1 MQQPNICIFNQ
12 VIVADHLPLFH
23 TRCHFLQLSAER
35 QSLADELSQLHTSHK
50 QLQEQKE
57 ALDTELGSLKPA
69 HAELQQMHNKASSEL
84 QSTKE
89 ALQKSQEARVRA
101 EVRAAGNAGLSL
113 CVQSSHSTDM
123 PSVNLACVIAVFDN
137 KRDCFEHS
145 HHLQA
150 ASAYFAANVSD
161 SSM

>member
-1 MQQPNICIFNQ
+1 VWLTSVCCFTPAFIF
-12 VIVADHLPLFH
+12 P
-23 TRCHFLQLSAER
+23 QLSAER

-69 HAELQQMHNKASSEL
+69 HAELQQMHDKASSEL

-101 EVRAAGNAGLSL
+101 EVRSAADACLAMWL
-113 CVQSSHSTDM
+113 QSSCIRTAPASFWE
-123 PSVNLACVIAVFDN
+123 LALLTGHCPQQGGGVTTYW
-137 KRDCFEHS
+137 
-145 HHLQA
+145 HLH
-150 ASAYFAANVSD
+150 V
-161 SSM
+161 